1 MGKLLPFVRRPL
13 RQLIKIVLKT
23 MDERSVTQGE
33 KEFYDRLDADFRIV
47 LQKSATVTDYDG
59 FCLGYGECVFW
70 IYTGDLER
78 TLAEITPVF
87 RGRIFMPGSYY
98 VKVDKERQGWDVVS
112 LW

>member
-1 MGKLLPFVRRPL
+1 MGELLTFTKRPL

-23 MDERSVTQGE
+23 MDERGITQSE
-33 KEFYDRLDADFRIV
+33 KAFHEHLAADLRAV

-59 FCLGYGECVFW
+59 FCVGYGECVFW
-70 IYTGDLER
+70 IYTGALER

-87 RGRIFMPGSYY
+87 RGRVFLPGSYY
-98 VKVDKERQGWDVVS
+98 VKVDKDRQDWDVVS